1 MSVFKSQTSYAQGTP
16 LSDLAALA
24 GQQSKP
30 PTIQEDTVRDAQ
42 LQLDRPKS
50 MGPAEI
56 HPRVLRE
63 LAEAI
68 AEPLS
73 VPSSRRSAASAEG
86 SPPLPGHS
94 GDGGGGAPR
103 RTAPHRTAPH
113 RAVAP
118 CSAGRPH
125 SAPYGRISAERRTA
139 VALSRVP
146 LPLGAVRRRSA
157 VGAPLRRGPR
167 TAVRRGEGEQRP

>member
-1 MSVFKSQTSYAQGTP
+1 MATEDKEKADVLNAFFTSVFRSQTGYPQVSP
-16 LSDLAALA
+16 LSVLAALA
-24 GQQSKP
+24 GEQTRP
-30 PTIQEDTVRDAQ
+30 PTIQAETVTD
-42 LQLDRPKS
+42 LLLHLHCHKS
-50 MGPAEI
+50 MGPGEI

-103 RTAPHRTAPH
+103 
-113 RAVAP
+113 
-118 CSAGRPH
+118 SAGRPH

-157 VGAPLRRGPR
+157 VDAPLRRGPR

>member
-1 MSVFKSQTSYAQGTP
+1 MLHP
-16 LSDLAALA
+16 WRLLL
-24 GQQSKP
+24 
-30 PTIQEDTVRDAQ
+30 
-42 LQLDRPKS
+42 LQLDCHKS
-50 MGPAEI
+50 MGPDEI

-103 RTAPHRTAPH
+103 RTAPHRTAPRGSAVQR
-113 RAVAP
+113 RA
-118 CSAGRPH
+118 SAQPH